1 MIYDMLF
8 YQTVLQRVNQICSKS
23 IRRTSFSIVLYIL
36 AVWTN
41 SKTPLVIQGVATL
54 SNPISF
60 PTVKKIS
67 LKVKSSAAVNLTPFL
82 YNALNSTPIRGHR
95 ETILLIYFEIPLLP
109 THKRRH
115 GEPVCNNVL
124 SCLSKISERLFHLNE
139 VHVKMIC
146 RSLMALF
153 LSLNQ
158 TEEQEKR
165 QRKMLIPDDLL
176 PVGAWLLYRVQVICC
191 LFISEMRKWTL
202 LFRRDNK
209 RTNNHLQKVI
219 PLRGGGWH

>member
-1 MIYDMLF
+1 MLF

-67 LKVKSSAAVNLTPFL
+67 LKVKSSAAVNLTPVL
-82 YNALNSTPIRGHR
+82 YNALNSIPIRGHR

-115 GEPVCNNVL
+115 EEPVCNNVL
-124 SCLSKISERLFHLNE
+124 SCLSRISERLFHLNE

-146 RSLMALF
+146 KSLMALF

-158 TEEQEKR
+158 TGEQKR
-165 QRKMLIPDDLL
+165 ERKMLIPGDLL
-176 PVGAWLLYRVQVICC
+176 PVRACLLYGVQVICC
-191 LFISEMRKWTL
+191 LFISEMCKWTL

-209 RTNNHLQKVI
+209 RTNNHFKTLF
-219 PLRGGGWH
+219 L